1 MLQQARNCYWRQRIH
16 TKNLGQS
23 KYLCLDLLLDTNCT
37 IYAGICHFH
46 VKCIHSLYGLKLW
59 FIKFRGLLK
68 REWKSYKS
76 YFLLNVR
83 NTEQHNQRETVD
95 NYRKWNKSIVL
106 NAMCYFLMIL
116 SRIINPFFLPSL
128 GCKDFKHVIKFTCVH
143 NQNR

>member
-1 MLQQARNCYWRQRIH
+1 M
-16 TKNLGQS
+16 
-23 KYLCLDLLLDTNCT
+23 YL
-37 IYAGICHFH
+37 
-46 VKCIHSLYGLKLW
+46 LKLW

-76 YFLLNVR
+76 YFLLNVW

-143 NQNR
+143 NQNRYRHLVGLYMNVAHRWSMGEGVICRLEEIVVFLNSMLLQQSSVFLSH

>member
-46 VKCIHSLYGLKLW
+46 VKCIHSMYLLKLW

-83 NTEQHNQRETVD
+83 NTEQYNQRKTVD

-116 SRIINPFFLPSL
+116 SRIINPFFLPGL